1 LIDWTDLIRVPL
13 AIAVLLFVCWLVSA
27 NRAGIPW
34 RAVFVGLLLQAGI
47 AVVVLWSTPGQ
58 LVLRGIS
65 EGVTQIVQ
73 SSAAGAEFVFGEAYM
88 EHFIAFTIPAT
99 IIFFSMLMSLLYHFG
114 IVQWVVRIMA
124 AGVRKVLPV
133 SGAESLAACANVFI
147 GNTEAPL
154 LVKPYI
160 VTMTR
165 SEMMAMMTAGM
176 ATISGGML
184 AVYVGMGAD
193 AGYLI
198 TGSLMAAP
206 GALVVAKIMVPE
218 EERPLTM
225 GGEVEK
231 LESESVNMFQAMTK
245 GASDGLLLAANVIAM
260 LIAFV
265 SMVALLNWLLGLAP
279 EVAGEALTLQRIL
292 GWLFFPFALL
302 IGADFADAAKVG
314 NLLGMKIFLTE
325 FLAYAELQ
333 ELGDQ
338 ISQQSRAVATFALC
352 GFSSF
357 VSIGVQVGG
366 IGALVPERRD
376 DIARCAFTCM
386 LGGTIVTLIT
396 ATIASLFF

>member
-1 LIDWTDLIRVPL
+1 MIDWLDLVRVPL
-13 AIAVLLFVCWLVSA
+13 AIASLLFICWLLSA
-27 NRAGIPW
+27 NRAAVPW
-34 RAVFVGLLLQAGI
+34 RAVLIGLALQAGI
-47 AVVVLWSTPGQ
+47 AMVVLWSLPGQ
-58 LVLRGIS
+58 LALRGIS

-114 IVQWVVRIMA
+114 IVQWVVRLMA

-160 VTMTR
+160 ISMTR

-206 GALVVAKIMVPE
+206 GALVVAKILVPE
-218 EERPLTM
+218 QERPLTL
-225 GGEVEK
+225 GGSVEK
-231 LESESVNMFQAMTK
+231 LESESVNMFQAMTR
-245 GASDGLLLAANVIAM
+245 GASDGLLLAANVVAM

-279 EVAGEALTLQRIL
+279 HVAGEALTLQRIL

-302 IGADFADAAKVG
+302 IGADLADAAKVG

-333 ELGDQ
+333 ELGGQ
-338 ISQQSRAVATFALC
+338 ISERSRAVATFALC

-386 LGGTIVTLIT
+386 LGGTVVTLIT